1 MDEHERAILNQWMF
15 MYLRL
20 RHNPLV
26 DKNSEKTD
34 RIIYKRESLVRDV
47 KI

>member
-1 MDEHERAILNQWMF
+1 MDEQERAILNQWMF

-26 DKNSEKTD
+26 DKHSEKTD
-34 RIIYKRESLVRDV
+34 RMIYKKESLVRDV
-47 KI
+47 KL